1 MGYSRKEEIA
11 RLKREHKESKVRKAN
26 NREQRVRFLIV
37 CEGTK
42 TEPKYFNALINNCSS
57 IIREVIVNGVGK
69 ATVRLV
75 EQTKDI
81 KEDLENRNSMRFD
94 RVWVVFDKDSF
105 GDFNEAIRL
114 ANRFGFETAWT
125 NEAFELW
132 YVLHFE
138 YLSAGI
144 GRKDYIGKLTSILQK
159 KMEDTTYMYKK
170 GDDCNYSLLRKYGDE
185 EVAKRH
191 AHSLRNLYRNRNYAS
206 HNPCTRVDLL
216 VNELEHPER
225 LLNKNS

>member
-11 RLKREHKESKVRKAN
+11 RLKREHKESKDRKAY

-57 IIREVIVNGVGK
+57 IIREVTVNGVGK

-75 EQTKDI
+75 EETKVI
-81 KEDLENRNSMRFD
+81 KDDLENRNSMRFD

-105 GDFNEAIRL
+105 DDFNEAIRL

-144 GRKDYIGKLTSILQK
+144 DRKDYIKRLTSILRNKTGDK
-159 KMEDTTYMYKK
+159 KYKYEK
-170 GDDCNYSLLRKYGDE
+170 GDDDNYILLRKYGDE
-185 EVAKRH
+185 EVAKRY
-191 AHSLRNLYRNRNYAS
+191 ARRLRNLYRNKNYAS

-216 VNELEHPER
+216 VDELENPESL
-225 LLNKNS
+225 LLNRS